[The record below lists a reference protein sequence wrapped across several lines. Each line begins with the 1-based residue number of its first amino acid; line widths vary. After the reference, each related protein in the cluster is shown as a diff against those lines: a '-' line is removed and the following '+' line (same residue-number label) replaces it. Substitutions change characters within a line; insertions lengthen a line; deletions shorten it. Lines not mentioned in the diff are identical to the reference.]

1 MNIKEIR
8 RNILRTLGNIFIV
21 RVVNILCRS
30 LKINEVN
37 KEMFS
42 HLINENKNF
51 VAAFW
56 HGTMT
61 LPWFILKNYDMV
73 GLTSKSKDGDLLA
86 KILRYWK
93 YRVIRGSSTKGGDVA
108 LGIMIDHAKNKKS
121 IAITPDGPRGPAKK
135 MKPGAVIIAKKTGI
149 PLVLIGVGYKKKK
162 LLKSWDSFQIP
173 NLFSE
178 VNIVYSD
185 PIYVSKELSYDETSK
200 VIENCEKKLNELQSK
215 AEIFN

>member
-1 MNIKEIR
+1 MSIKELR
-8 RNILRTLGNIFIV
+8 RNFLRTLGNIFII
-21 RVVNILCRS
+21 RIVNILCRS

-37 KEMFS
+37 KEVIPQLES
-42 HLINENKNF
+42 ENKNF
-51 VAAFW
+51 VTAFW

-61 LPWFILKNYDMV
+61 LPWFLLKNYDMV

-162 LLKSWDSFQIP
+162 ILKSWDSFQIP
-173 NLFSE
+173 SLFSE
-178 VNIVYSD
+178 VNIIYSD

-200 VIENCEKKLNELQSK
+200 IIENCGNLLNELQTK